1 MLEDWRLS
9 VAARYLRAGAGDQ
22 LTSFTSMI
30 SGMGLVL
37 GVAILVIVLSVMNGF
52 ERELRVRVL
61 GVLPHGVVYLPEG
74 DLERLQ
80 EELLSH
86 PGVKAVAPLLEGSG
100 LLLANSVMAGVSIS
114 GIHPE
119 AEVEAS
125 IIDDFFLIGSLQTL
139 SNKKFSMVIG
149 KRLADQL
156 GIGVGDGVTYVS
168 PEVRMSLMGPLT
180 VTKSFAISGIYSVGA
195 DVDKTHAFVA
205 IDDLRR
211 MQRSQSIN
219 GVRLWMEEMFNAPE
233 VIRELVAAS
242 SQRIYGS
249 SWMLRHGNLHGA
261 ILMQKRTMFLMLM
274 LLIAVAAFNVVSNLI
289 MIVNEKAGDIAIIRT
304 IGASSNAVRL
314 IFVLHGLLVG
324 AAGIILG
331 LILGSAIALVLGD
344 IVGWFDK
351 VLGLGVMD
359 EYFIQYLPV
368 DIRFNDIALVA
379 GSSFMVCLLATIYP
393 ASKAAKANPVEA
405 LQYES

>member
-1 MLEDWRLS
+1 MFDDWRLG

-22 LTSFTSMI
+22 LTSLTSMI

-61 GVLPHGVVYLPEG
+61 GVLPHGVVYLPQG
-74 DLERLQ
+74 DLIALR
-80 EELLSH
+80 EELVLH
-86 PGVKAVAPLLEGSG
+86 PGVKATAPLLEGSG
-100 LLLANSVMAGVSIS
+100 LLLANSVMAGVSVS
-114 GIHPE
+114 GIDPYAE
-119 AEVEAS
+119 AKAS
-125 IIDDFFLIGSLQTL
+125 IIDDFFLAGSLQTL
-139 SNKKFSMVIG
+139 DAKFSMVIG
-149 KRLADQL
+149 QRLADQL
-156 GIGVGDGVTYVS
+156 GVSVGDNVTYVS

-180 VTKSFAISGIYSVGA
+180 VSRKFTVTGIYSVGA

-205 IDDLRR
+205 VDDLRR
-211 MQRSQSIN
+211 LQRAQAID
-219 GVRLWMEEMFNAPE
+219 GIRLWMDDMFNAPE
-233 VIRELVAAS
+233 IIRELVLTS
-242 SQRIYGS
+242 SQRVYGS
-249 SWMLRHGNLHGA
+249 SWMQRHGNLHGA

-274 LLIAVAAFNVVSNLI
+274 LLIAVAAFNLVSNLI
-289 MIVNEKAGDIAIIRT
+289 MIVNEKVGDIAIIRT

-314 IFVLHGLLVG
+314 IFVIHGLLVG
-324 AAGIILG
+324 AAGIMFGLLLG
-331 LILGSAIALVLGD
+331 CAISLVLGD
-344 IVGWFDK
+344 VVGWFDR

-368 DIRFNDIALVA
+368 DIRLNDMALIA

>member
-1 MLEDWRLS
+1 MFDDWRLG

-22 LTSFTSMI
+22 LTSLTSMI

-61 GVLPHGVVYLPEG
+61 GILPHGVVYLPQG
-74 DLERLQ
+74 DLIALQ
-80 EELLSH
+80 EELVLH
-86 PGVKAVAPLLEGSG
+86 PGVKATAPLLEGSG
-100 LLLANSVMAGVSIS
+100 LLLANSVMAGVSVS
-114 GIHPE
+114 GIDPYAE
-119 AEVEAS
+119 AKAS
-125 IIDDFFLIGSLQTL
+125 IIDDFFLAGSLQTL
-139 SNKKFSMVIG
+139 DAKFSMVIG
-149 KRLADQL
+149 QRLADQL
-156 GIGVGDGVTYVS
+156 GVSVGDNVTYVS
-168 PEVRMSLMGPLT
+168 PEVRMSLIGPLT
-180 VTKSFAISGIYSVGA
+180 VSRKFTVTGIYSVGA

-205 IDDLRR
+205 VDDLRR
-211 MQRSQSIN
+211 LQRAQAID
-219 GVRLWMEEMFNAPE
+219 GIRLWMDDMFNAPE
-233 VIRELVAAS
+233 IIRELVLTS
-242 SQRIYGS
+242 SQRVYGS
-249 SWMLRHGNLHGA
+249 SWMQRHGNLHGA

-274 LLIAVAAFNVVSNLI
+274 LLIAVAAFNLVSNLI

-314 IFVLHGLLVG
+314 IFVIHGLLVG
-324 AAGIILG
+324 AAGIMFGLLLG
-331 LILGSAIALVLGD
+331 CAISFVLGD
-344 IVGWFDK
+344 VVGWFDR

-368 DIRFNDIALVA
+368 DIRLNDMALIA
-379 GSSFMVCLLATIYP
+379 GSSFMICLWATIYP

>member
-1 MLEDWRLS
+1 LLDDWRLT

-22 LTSFTSMI
+22 LTSFTSII

-37 GVAILVIVLSVMNGF
+37 GVAILLIVLSVMNGF
-52 ERELRVRVL
+52 ERELRIRVL
-61 GVLPHGVVYLPEG
+61 GVLPHGVIYLPQG
-74 DLERLQ
+74 DLITLQ
-80 EELLSH
+80 DELARH
-86 PGVKAVAPLLEGSG
+86 PGVKATAPLLEGSG
-100 LLLANSVMAGVSIS
+100 LLLANSVMTGISVSGVDP
-114 GIHPE
+114 HTE
-119 AEVEAS
+119 AKAS
-125 IIDDFFLIGSLQTL
+125 IIDDYFLVGSLQTL
-139 SNKKFSMVIG
+139 SDRKFSMVIG

-156 GIGVGDGVTYVS
+156 GVSAGDKVTYVS

-180 VTKSFAISGIYSVGA
+180 VTRKFTVSGIYAVGA

-211 MQRSQSIN
+211 LQRAQSVEGI
-219 GVRLWMEEMFNAPE
+219 RLWMDEMFDAPE
-233 VIRELVAAS
+233 VISELVTTS
-242 SQRIYGS
+242 SQRVYGS
-249 SWMLRHGNLHGA
+249 SWMQRHGNLHGA

-331 LILGSAIALVLGD
+331 LLLGSAIALVLGD
-344 IVGWFDK
+344 VVGWFDK

-368 DIRFNDIALVA
+368 DIRFTDIALIA
-379 GSSFMVCLLATIYP
+379 GSSFVVCLLATIYP